1 MLILFNKPFGV
12 LSQFSGSKEQLT
24 LSKYIDQ
31 KSVYAAGRLDRDSEG
46 LLLLTDNGRLK
57 QEICHPSFKTEKT
70 YHAQVEGK
78 ITGDALK
85 KLTRGVNLKDG
96 LTRPAKARQISE
108 PSYLWPRFPPI
119 RYRKNIPTSWIE
131 LRISEG
137 KNRQVRRMTAA
148 AGFPT
153 LRLIRVSV
161 GSWELKNL
169 KPGFYTELYV

>member
-78 ITGDALK
+78 IIVINSWDRWCPICK
-85 KLTRGVNLKDG
+85 KQTKLLNQAKKDFEDV
-96 LTRPAKARQISE
+96 LFLNSEVIKIPNFEYLFLPNKAQSNNSRSDEFGSSIAQI
-108 PSYLWPRFPPI
+108 
-119 RYRKNIPTSWIE
+119 
-131 LRISEG
+131 
-137 KNRQVRRMTAA
+137 
-148 AGFPT
+148 
-153 LRLIRVSV
+153 
-161 GSWELKNL
+161 
-169 KPGFYTELYV
+169 